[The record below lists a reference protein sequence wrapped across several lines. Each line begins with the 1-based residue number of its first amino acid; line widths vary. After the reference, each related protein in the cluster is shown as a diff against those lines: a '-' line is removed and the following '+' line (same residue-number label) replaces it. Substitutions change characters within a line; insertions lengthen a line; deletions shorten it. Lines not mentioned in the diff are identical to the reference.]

1 MVQGWRPTSSVNQPV
16 KIAMNGR
23 GKLRNV
29 AHSSDRFSSIR
40 PLAIKYDPAQ
50 ASTSM
55 ISQQPTMIRN
65 AKNGMST
72 GGRSWGGK
80 LVRPTSLEV
89 KLKLAIRLPSTGTVI
104 AYLLLSVAGSGIAI
118 NTSLAGCSSY
128 QRASMAPN
136 FAGWY

>member
-1 MVQGWRPTSSVNQPV
+1 MVQGWRPTSAVNQPV

-29 AHSSDRFSSIR
+29 AHSGGRFLSMR
-40 PLAIKYDPAQ
+40 PLAVKYDAAQ

-55 ISQQPTMIRN
+55 ISQQPTMIRK

-80 LVRPTSLEV
+80 SVNPTSLEV
-89 KLKLAIRLPSTGTVI
+89 KLMLAIRLPRTGIEI
-104 AYLLLSVAGSGIAI
+104 AYLLLSAAGSGIP
-118 NTSLAGCSSY
+118 NRTSAAGCSSC
-128 QRASMAPN
+128 QRASIAAN
-136 FAGWY
+136 LAG